1 MQAAAT
7 KEVGKVLAK
16 ARNHAE
22 SLRESADQLF
32 YLNQEL
38 QASKVPV
45 HDVHTARQVL
55 QTGAGLTW
63 AACQHI
69 SKSICLAH
77 AVACMYNLTIH
88 LNS

>member
-1 MQAAAT
+1 MLERVLFIVIIINMQAAAT

-16 ARNHAE
+16 ARNHAD

-38 QASKVPV
+38 HASNVPV

-55 QTGAGLTW
+55 QTGFITEHLQT
-63 AACQHI
+63 
-69 SKSICLAH
+69 
-77 AVACMYNLTIH
+77 AVVREC
-88 LNS
+88 